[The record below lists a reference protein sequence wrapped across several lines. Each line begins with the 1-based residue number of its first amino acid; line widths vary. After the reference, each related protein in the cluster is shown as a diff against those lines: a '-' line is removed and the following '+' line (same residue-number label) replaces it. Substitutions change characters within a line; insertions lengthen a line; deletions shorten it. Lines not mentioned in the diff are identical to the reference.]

1 MQLILK
7 PILGALLVL
16 PTAGLAPDAEARPDP
31 DVTSEFGEP
40 LFVNGKRITDNEI
53 KRFLIYTVGR
63 SQVAYRKIDLII
75 DDELRQRAW
84 FATLDEESELLAKLE
99 ASGEPS
105 LSDDELGGRRINR
118 YEELYQELFAAAAVP
133 DEPFQ
138 AEYDRRIEKFTH
150 RYPILNLE
158 AEISRAYKSVP
169 EFRRMLHQ
177 SMYFDRVFLPANPAD
192 WPAIAVEAFL
202 ADPAGGDL
210 LLEDAKDSYVRR
222 LKWKQD
228 NDLDDIPPDD
238 DLLKQIHRQIVR
250 DAVFKLVDFK
260 TKANGLPDDQIMWA
274 DTDGDGN
281 PEVVVSTED
290 LWDEISPLVTPDQ
303 VSRGKRYLA
312 LMEATEDRMAADG
325 ILLDRAEA
333 DRFFHEYEEQ
343 FSEETFGVDVASQQ
357 TEGFPSVETWRRYQG
372 VREGFRRSIADSLEP
387 GPNGE
392 QPEVLVKHRPYAHRN
407 LGLAKV
413 DAEVMLIA
421 SFDWENNRWKENGWE
436 WARKHADEVLEMID
450 SHRDNY
456 ADQRQREML
465 ARAKDEQ
472 PGPEVRVPD
481 PHVFWS
487 QMIDDHSEWWD
498 PPPPAHGGKQSMINY
513 KKGGR
518 FGPKFRNDLLGFVGE
533 TPFDGFVFGD
543 LLTDF
548 LFYEQEINTIA
559 GPFCGTKGYYIT
571 KVVRRTGPTRS
582 LSLSEPHHVQRVK
595 DDYLRVAFRDYAQE
609 ALAKAEVKGLPP
621 RCYQ

>member
-7 PILGALLVL
+7 PILGALFVL
-16 PTAGLAPDAEARPDP
+16 PTAGLVPEAEARPITEA
-31 DVTSEFGEP
+31 TSEFGEP

-53 KRFLIYTVGR
+53 KRFLVYTVGR

-84 FATLDEESELLAKLE
+84 FATLDEEAELLAQKEAAGEKSPTDKELE
-99 ASGEPS
+99 ERR
-105 LSDDELGGRRINR
+105 LKRYDEL
-118 YEELYQELFAAAAVP
+118 YEELSADAAVP
-133 DEPFQ
+133 DETFQ

-177 SMYFDRVFLPANPAD
+177 SMYFDRVFLPDNPAE
-192 WPAIAVEAFL
+192 WPAVAVEAFL

-228 NDLDDIPPDD
+228 NDLDEIPPDD

-250 DAVFKLVDFK
+250 DAVFSLVSFK
-260 TKANGLPDDQIMWA
+260 TKADGLPEDQIMWA

-281 PEVVVSTED
+281 PEVIVTTDD
-290 LWDEISPLVTPDQ
+290 LWDEISPLITPDSI
-303 VSRGKRYLA
+303 SRGKRYLA
-312 LMEATEDRMAADG
+312 LLEATRDRMASEG
-325 ILLDRAEA
+325 ILLDDAEV
-333 DRFFHEYEEQ
+333 DRVFREYEEQ
-343 FSEETFGVDVASQQ
+343 FAEETFGVDVAAQQ
-357 TEGFPSVETWRRYQG
+357 TEGFPSVESWKIYQG
-372 VREGFRRSIADSLEP
+372 MREGFRRSIAESLEP
-387 GPNGE
+387 NEEGE
-392 QPEVLVKHRPYAHRN
+392 QPEVLVKHRPYAHKN

-413 DAEVMLIA
+413 DAEVMLISA
-421 SFDWENNRWKENGWE
+421 FDWENNQWKKDGWE
-436 WARKHADEVLEMID
+436 WARKKADEVMEMID

-456 ADQRQREML
+456 ADQRQREMI
-465 ARAKDEQ
+465 AKAKGEEL
-472 PGPEVRVPD
+472 GPEVRVPD
-481 PHVFWS
+481 PYVFWS
-487 QMIDDHSEWWD
+487 QMIDDNSEWWD
-498 PPPPAHGGKQSMINY
+498 PPPPTHGKQSMINY

-543 LLTDF
+543 MLTDF

-559 GPFCGTKGYYIT
+559 GPFCGSKGYYIT

-595 DDYLRVAFRDYAQE
+595 DDYLRVAFRDYSQE
-609 ALAKAEVKGLPP
+609 SLENADVKGLPP